1 MKTCNWGFFPSIVVQ
16 HQCQLGLSYLSE
28 RRYICCVVVS
38 FLSLLLLLLT
48 YIILAFWWLY
58 VRSFSL
64 ILQRLFFLGRSPCNT
79 LKCVILWI
87 FFSFFFLF
95 LLFVIVSFV
104 RLAVYTRPYTSIA
117 MGYTKRTRM
126 RHRGGQ
132 QQPAESC
139 WIVHGSIRHVRS
151 NSTK

>member
-1 MKTCNWGFFPSIVVQ
+1 MKTCNWGFFPSTVVQ

-38 FLSLLLLLLT
+38 FLSLLLLL
-48 YIILAFWWLY
+48 F
-58 VRSFSL
+58 
-64 ILQRLFFLGRSPCNT
+64 FFLMTLREIVLIDLTTAFLFETITVQYTQLCNT
-79 LKCVILWI
+79 LNFL
-87 FFSFFFLF
+87 FFFF
-95 LLFVIVSFV
+95 VFVIRYIV
-104 RLAVYTRPYTSIA
+104 RLAVYTRPYSSIA